1 MNYANNKKILRNSCV
16 LTRSKFYNKHE
27 KVDLDTRLQQET
39 EIISDPDEYFEKTT
53 ITNFDLIHHHC
64 RGDKLIH
71 DRKYYET
78 LFKKKL
84 DFEFNNQLRKDVF
97 LLQLKD
103 VYFEKDLQKDHF
115 NRTLVK
121 EQLKKWDFSII
132 DAKTKKMY

>member
-1 MNYANNKKILRNSCV
+1 MNYANNKKILRNSCL
-16 LTRSKFYNKHE
+16 LTRPKFYNKHE

-39 EIISDPDEYFEKTT
+39 YNEIISNPDEYFEKTT

-78 LFKKKL
+78 LFKKKV
-84 DFEFNNQLRKDVF
+84 DFEFNNQLRKDAF

-103 VYFEKDLQKDHF
+103 V
-115 NRTLVK
+115 NVK
-121 EQLKKWDFSII
+121 TFILKKIHKKII
-132 DAKTKKMY
+132 LTELLSRNN

>member
-1 MNYANNKKILRNSCV
+1 MNYANNKKILRNSCL
-16 LTRSKFYNKHE
+16 LTRPKFYNKHE

-39 EIISDPDEYFEKTT
+39 YNEIISNPDEYFEKTT

-78 LFKKKL
+78 LFKKKV

-103 VYFEKDLQKDHF
+103 V
-115 NRTLVK
+115 NVK
-121 EQLKKWDFSII
+121 TFILKKIYKKII
-132 DAKTKKMY
+132 LTELLSRNN

>member
-27 KVDLDTRLQQET
+27 KVDLDTRLQQEN

-78 LFKKKL
+78 LFKKKV

-103 VYFEKDLQKDHF
+103 V
-115 NRTLVK
+115 NVK
-121 EQLKKWDFSII
+121 TFILKKIYKKII
-132 DAKTKKMY
+132 LTELLSRNN

>member
-78 LFKKKL
+78 LFKKKV

-103 VYFEKDLQKDHF
+103 V
-115 NRTLVK
+115 NVK
-121 EQLKKWDFSII
+121 TFILKKIYKKII
-132 DAKTKKMY
+132 LTELLSRNN